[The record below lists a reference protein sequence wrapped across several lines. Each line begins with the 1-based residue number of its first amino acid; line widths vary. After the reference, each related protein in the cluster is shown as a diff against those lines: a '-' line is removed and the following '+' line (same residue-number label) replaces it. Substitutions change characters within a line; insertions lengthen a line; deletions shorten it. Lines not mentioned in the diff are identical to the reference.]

1 MDNYLPLPIDT
12 SRIELPPTLFPLLE
26 SLARNTHEVWAARR
40 IKDGWTF
47 GSARNDQTKKHPCLI
62 PYAELP
68 ETEKA
73 YDRNTAIETLKVVLA
88 LGYRIEL

>member
-12 SRIELPPTLFPLLE
+12 SRVELPATLLPLLE
-26 SLARNTHEVWAARR
+26 DLARNTHEVWAAQR